1 MSNNSN
7 LHRAKKAKN
16 DEFYT
21 MLSDIENEL
30 SHYLEHFNGKI
41 VYCNCDDPTQSN
53 FVKYFQINF
62 DKLNL
67 KKLIATGY
75 RKDSRGVKLV
85 YDGENK
91 DANVEELEGN
101 GDFRSEECVKLLD
114 EADIVVSNPPFSI
127 IDEYLDQLVKHRKK
141 FLFIGP
147 LMMMMRKS
155 AFDLVKTEKM
165 WPGLT
170 WVKEFKT
177 DDGEM
182 QKFGNIV
189 WYTNLDHTKR
199 HEKIVC
205 VEKYSPEK
213 YPAYANYP
221 NAVEVG
227 KIANI
232 PVDYDGEM
240 GVTVS
245 YLMKHNPDQFE
256 IVGGARWLATKM
268 TDMGWPKDSYVPGGV
283 AFYLDESTPTK
294 RRYRCLFGRVVIKRR
309 RYRRLFGR
317 VVIKRRKPVGENGK
331 TPAV

>member
-7 LHRAKKAKN
+7 LHRAKKAKK

-21 MLSDIENEL
+21 QLSDIENEL
-30 SHYLEHFNGKI
+30 RHYRDHFKGKV
-41 VYCNCDDPTQSN
+41 VYCNCDDARESN
-53 FVKYFQINF
+53 FFKYFSMNF
-62 DKLNL
+62 EFLGL
-67 KKLIATGY
+67 KKLISTGY
-75 RKDSRGVKLV
+75 KKDGHGVKLV
-85 YDGENK
+85 YDGDRNGNRTVDDEEVK
-91 DANVEELEGN
+91 VEELKGD
-101 GDFRSEECVKLLD
+101 GDFRSEECVELLKQ
-114 EADIVVSNPPFSI
+114 ADIVVTNPMFSI
-127 IDEYLDQLVKHRKK
+127 IDEYLDQLVKHGKK

-177 DDGEM
+177 DDGET

-189 WYTNLDHTKR
+189 WYTNLDHEKR
-199 HEKIVC
+199 HEELVC

-256 IVGGARWLATKM
+256 IVGGSRWLATKM
-268 TDMGWPKDSYVPGGV
+268 ADMGWPKDSYVPGGV
-283 AFYLDESTPTK
+283 AFYLDESTPAK
-294 RRYRCLFGRVVIKRR
+294 QRYRCLFGRI
-309 RYRRLFGR
+309 
-317 VVIKRRKPVGENGK
+317 VIKRRKPVSENKK

>member
-7 LHRAKKAKN
+7 LHRAKKARN

-21 MLSDIENEL
+21 QLSDIENEL
-30 SHYLEHFNGKI
+30 RHYRDHFNGKV
-41 VYCNCDDPTQSN
+41 VYCNCDDPTRSN

-62 DKLNL
+62 DKLKL
-67 KKLIATGY
+67 KRLIATGY
-75 RKDSRGVKLV
+75 RKNCRGLKLV
-85 YDGENK
+85 YDSNHK
-91 DANVEELEGN
+91 DANVEELEGD

-127 IDEYLDQLVKHRKK
+127 IDEYLDQLVKHGKK
-141 FLFIGP
+141 FLFIAP
-147 LMMMMRKS
+147 ITMLMRKS

-177 DDGEM
+177 DDGET

-189 WYTNLDHTKR
+189 WYTNLDHEKR
-199 HEKIVC
+199 HEELVC

-232 PVDYDGEM
+232 PVDYYGEM

-256 IVGGARWLATKM
+256 IVGGSRWLATKM
-268 TDMGWPKDSYVPGGV
+268 ADMGWPKDSYVPGGV
-283 AFYLDESTPTK
+283 AFYLDESTPAK
-294 RRYRCLFGRVVIKRR
+294 RRYRC
-309 RYRRLFGR
+309 LFGR

-331 TPAV
+331 TPAA

>member
-1 MSNNSN
+1 MV
-7 LHRAKKAKN
+7 
-16 DEFYT
+16 T
-21 MLSDIENEL
+21 
-30 SHYLEHFNGKI
+30 
-41 VYCNCDDPTQSN
+41 
-53 FVKYFQINF
+53 
-62 DKLNL
+62 
-67 KKLIATGY
+67 
-75 RKDSRGVKLV
+75 
-85 YDGENK
+85 
-91 DANVEELEGN
+91 
-101 GDFRSEECVKLLD
+101 
-114 EADIVVSNPPFSI
+114 NPPFSI
-127 IDEYLDQLVKHRKK
+127 IDEYLDQLVKHGKK

-189 WYTNLDHTKR
+189 WYTNLDHEKR
-199 HEKIVC
+199 HEELVC

-268 TDMGWPKDSYVPGGV
+268 ADMGWPKDSYVPGGV

-294 RRYRCLFGRVVIKRR
+294 RWYRCLFGRVVIKRRKPVGENAETPTKR

-317 VVIKRRKPVGENGK
+317 VVIKRRKPISENGK
-331 TPAV
+331 TPTA

>member
-16 DEFYT
+16 DEFMT

-30 SHYLEHFNGKI
+30 SHYKEHFNGKV
-41 VYCNCDDPTQSN
+41 VYCNCDDPRQSN
-53 FVKYFQINF
+53 FVKYFSMNF
-62 DKLNL
+62 DGLGL

-75 RKDSRGVKLV
+75 KKDCRGVKLV
-85 YDGENK
+85 YDSENK
-91 DANVEELEGN
+91 DANVDELEGD

-127 IDEYLDQLVKHRKK
+127 IDEYLDQLVKHGKK

-189 WYTNLDHTKR
+189 WYTNLDHEKR
-199 HEKIVC
+199 HEELVC

-268 TDMGWPKDSYVPGGV
+268 ADMGWPKDSYVPGGV

-294 RRYRCLFGRVVIKRR
+294 RRYR
-309 RYRRLFGR
+309 RLFGR
-317 VVIKRRKPVGENGK
+317 VVIKRRKPVGENAE
-331 TPAV
+331 TPAA

>member
-7 LHRAKKAKN
+7 LHKAKKAKN

-21 MLSDIENEL
+21 QLSDIENEL
-30 SHYLEHFNGKI
+30 RHYRDHFKGKV
-41 VYCNCDDPTQSN
+41 VYCNCDDARESN
-53 FVKYFQINF
+53 FFKYFSMNF
-62 DKLNL
+62 EFLGL
-67 KKLIATGY
+67 KKLISTGY
-75 RKDSRGVKLV
+75 KKDGRGVKLV
-85 YDGENK
+85 YDGDRNGNRTVDDEEIQ
-91 DANVEELEGN
+91 VTELEGD

-114 EADIVVSNPPFSI
+114 EADIVVTNPPFSI
-127 IDEYLDQLVKHRKK
+127 IDEYLDQLVKHGKK

-177 DDGEM
+177 DDGET

-189 WYTNLDHTKR
+189 WYTNLDHEKR
-199 HEKIVC
+199 HEELVC

-268 TDMGWPKDSYVPGGV
+268 ADMGWPKDSYVPGGV
-283 AFYLDESTPTK
+283 AFYLDESTPAK
-294 RRYRCLFGRVVIKRR
+294 RRYRC
-309 RYRRLFGR
+309 LFGR

>member
-7 LHRAKKAKN
+7 LHRAKKVKN
-16 DEFYT
+16 DEFFT
-21 MLSDIENEL
+21 QFSDIENEL
-30 SHYLEHFNGKI
+30 SHYKEHFNGKV
-41 VYCNCDDPTQSN
+41 VYCNCDDPRQSN

-62 DKLNL
+62 DTLGL

-75 RKDSRGVKLV
+75 RKNCRGIKLV
-85 YDGENK
+85 YDSENK
-91 DANVEELEGN
+91 DANVDELEGD
-101 GDFRSEECVKLLD
+101 GDFRSEECVELLKQ
-114 EADIVVSNPPFSI
+114 ADVVVSNPPFSI
-127 IDEYLDQLVKHRKK
+127 IDEYLDQLVKHGKK

-189 WYTNLDHTKR
+189 WYTNLDHEKR
-199 HEKIVC
+199 HEELVC

-268 TDMGWPKDSYVPGGV
+268 ADMGWPKDSYVPGGV

-294 RRYRCLFGRVVIKRR
+294 RW
-309 RYRRLFGR
+309 YRRLFGR
-317 VVIKRRKPVGENGK
+317 VVIKRRKPVGENAE

>member
-7 LHRAKKAKN
+7 LHKAKKAKN

-21 MLSDIENEL
+21 QLSDIENAL
-30 SHYLEHFNGKI
+30 RHYRGHLRGKV
-41 VYCNCDDPTQSN
+41 VYCNCDDARESN
-53 FVKYFQINF
+53 FVRYFQINF
-62 DKLNL
+62 DELGL

-75 RKDSRGVKLV
+75 RKNCRGVKLV
-85 YDGENK
+85 YDINHKE
-91 DANVEELEGN
+91 ANAELLEGD

-114 EADIVVSNPPFSI
+114 EADIVVTNPPFSI
-127 IDEYLDQLVKHRKK
+127 IDEYLDQLVKHGKK

-177 DDGEM
+177 DDGET

-189 WYTNLDHTKR
+189 WYTNLDHEKR
-199 HEKIVC
+199 HEELIC

-232 PVDYDGEM
+232 PVDYYGEM

-268 TDMGWPKDSYVPGGV
+268 ADMGWPKDSYVPGGV

-294 RRYRCLFGRVVIKRR
+294 RRYR
-309 RYRRLFGR
+309 RLFGR
-317 VVIKRRKPVGENGK
+317 VVIKRRKPAGEMI
-331 TPAV
+331 

>member
-1 MSNNSN
+1 M
-7 LHRAKKAKN
+7 
-16 DEFYT
+16 
-21 MLSDIENEL
+21 
-30 SHYLEHFNGKI
+30 
-41 VYCNCDDPTQSN
+41 
-53 FVKYFQINF
+53 
-62 DKLNL
+62 
-67 KKLIATGY
+67 
-75 RKDSRGVKLV
+75 
-85 YDGENK
+85 DG
-91 DANVEELEGN
+91 D
-101 GDFRSEECVKLLD
+101 GDFRSEECVELLKQ
-114 EADIVVSNPPFSI
+114 ADIVVTNPPFSI
-127 IDEYLDQLVKHRKK
+127 IDEYLDQLVKHGKK

-189 WYTNLDHTKR
+189 WYTNLDHEKR
-199 HEKIVC
+199 HEELVC

-268 TDMGWPKDSYVPGGV
+268 ADMGWPKDSYVPGGV
-283 AFYLDESTPTK
+283 AFYLDESTPAK
-294 RRYRCLFGRVVIKRR
+294 R

-317 VVIKRRKPVGENGK
+317 IVIKRKKPVGEDGRDLAFTVEREKEWCRTSGCSYEEFEKKFPPVKMHGPGLMTSGQTKINGK
-331 TPAV
+331 SKYNRILIRRRKPAGENAETPAA

>member
-1 MSNNSN
+1 MNF
-7 LHRAKKAKN
+7 
-16 DEFYT
+16 EF
-21 MLSDIENEL
+21 L
-30 SHYLEHFNGKI
+30 G
-41 VYCNCDDPTQSN
+41 
-53 FVKYFQINF
+53 
-62 DKLNL
+62 L
-67 KKLIATGY
+67 KKLISTGY
-75 RKDSRGVKLV
+75 KKDGHGVKLV
-85 YDGENK
+85 YDGDKNGNRTVDDEEVK
-91 DANVEELEGN
+91 VEELEGD
-101 GDFRSEECVKLLD
+101 GDFRSPECVKLLD
-114 EADIVVSNPPFSI
+114 EADIVVTNPPFSI
-127 IDEYLDQLVKHRKK
+127 IDEYLDQLVKHGKK

-177 DDGEM
+177 DDGET

-189 WYTNLDHTKR
+189 WYTNLDHEKR
-199 HEKIVC
+199 HEELVC

-268 TDMGWPKDSYVPGGV
+268 ADMGWPKDSYVPGGT

-294 RRYRCLFGRVVIKRR
+294 RRYR
-309 RYRRLFGR
+309 RLFGR
-317 VVIKRRKPVGENGK
+317 VVIKRNRPVGENAE
-331 TPAV
+331 TPAA

>member
-1 MSNNSN
+1 MR
-7 LHRAKKAKN
+7 L
-16 DEFYT
+16 T
-21 MLSDIENEL
+21 
-30 SHYLEHFNGKI
+30 EH
-41 VYCNCDDPTQSN
+41 
-53 FVKYFQINF
+53 
-62 DKLNL
+62 LL
-67 KKLIATGY
+67 TG
-75 RKDSRGVKLV
+75 D
-85 YDGENK
+85 
-91 DANVEELEGN
+91 

-114 EADIVVSNPPFSI
+114 EADVVVTNPPFSI
-127 IDEYLDQLVKHRKK
+127 IDEYLDQLVKHGKK

-155 AFDLVKTEKM
+155 AFDLVKAEKM

-189 WYTNLDHTKR
+189 WYTNLDHAKR
-199 HEKIVC
+199 HEEIVC

-213 YPAYANYP
+213 YPIYANYP

-268 TDMGWPKDSYVPGGV
+268 ADMGWPKDSYVPGGV

-294 RRYRCLFGRVVIKRR
+294 QK
-309 RYRRLFGR
+309 YRRLFGR
-317 VVIKRRKPVGENGK
+317 VVIKRRKPSGENKATVKWPNQETDGLLRPVLNNK
-331 TPAV
+331 YMYRRILIRRRK

>member
-7 LHRAKKAKN
+7 LHRAKKARN

-21 MLSDIENEL
+21 QLSDIENEL
-30 SHYLEHFNGKI
+30 RYYRNHFKGKV
-41 VYCNCDDPTQSN
+41 VYCNCDDARESN
-53 FVKYFQINF
+53 FFKYFSMNF
-62 DKLNL
+62 EFLGL
-67 KKLIATGY
+67 KKLISTGY
-75 RKDSRGVKLV
+75 KKDGRGVKLI
-85 YDGENK
+85 YDGDRNGNRTVDDEE
-91 DANVEELEGN
+91 VQVTELEGD
-101 GDFRSEECVKLLD
+101 GDFRSEECVELLKQ
-114 EADIVVSNPPFSI
+114 ADIVVTNPPFSI
-127 IDEYLDQLVKHRKK
+127 IDEYLDQLVKHGKK

-189 WYTNLDHTKR
+189 WYTNLDHKKR
-199 HEKIVC
+199 HEELIC

-213 YPAYANYP
+213 YPAYANYS

-256 IVGGARWLATKM
+256 IIGGSRWLATKM
-268 TDMGWPKDSYVPGGV
+268 ADMGWPKDSYVPGGV

-294 RRYRCLFGRVVIKRR
+294 RW
-309 RYRRLFGR
+309 YRRLFGR
-317 VVIKRRKPVGENGK
+317 VVIKRRKSVGENAE
-331 TPAV
+331 TPAA